1 MTAPYTSSGWRSC
14 LIFSTLFKVWSSLR
28 NLMLLNLRFWRG
40 DLWDSGASAADIA
53 AFEVDA
59 TLRFVGSGP
68 TAGPGILVVVHGP
81 RLRLAADAL
90 VALVQER
97 VDGHVVRPHVVPH
110 LRFCPVRHGRY
121 LGGLVALL
129 PGDYLRARPLGCLL
143 PANAR
148 HPGVVAVQRLL
159 EWFDLADLAAQVRG
173 AGAHL
178 LAITL
183 YLLLDRELGLQDLHR
198 QLVAPHDFFAEL
210 GGLLEDKARVDGE
223 DGDLVGDLGDHV
235 QKRHPLATAERGR
248 EGQALTVGLYSPLYY
263 LPRVGALQ

>member
-40 DLWDSGASAADIA
+40 DLWDSGARAADLA

-68 TAGPGILVVVHGP
+68 PAGPGILVVVHGP

-90 VALVQER
+90 VTLVQER
-97 VDGHVVRPHVVPH
+97 VDGHVVSPHVVPH
-110 LRFCPVRHGRY
+110 LLFGPVGHGRY

-129 PGDYLRARPLGCLL
+129 PGDDLRARPLQGLL
-143 PANAR
+143 PTNAR

-159 EWFDLADLAAQVRG
+159 EGFYLADLAAQVRG

-178 LAITL
+178 LAVTL
-183 YLLLDRELGLQDLHR
+183 DLLPDRELGLQDLDG
-198 QLVAPHDFFAEL
+198 QFVAPHDLFTEL
-210 GGLLEDKARVDGE
+210 GGLLEDKAR
-223 DGDLVGDLGDHV
+223 
-235 QKRHPLATAERGR
+235 
-248 EGQALTVGLYSPLYY
+248 
-263 LPRVGALQ
+263 